1 MKMNRGQLLV
11 MAFEGKIKK
20 GDQFK
25 SNRGD
30 IIIFDG
36 HAFVWKDGGQ
46 MLRNR
51 VFGNETF
58 TPHTPTVSI
67 DLTEAEALTIRAALF
82 ETSDTDVKHYKI
94 RRGLDDQ
101 ESASTHTLLSKVRDV
116 YQSFGGTN

>member
-11 MAFEGKIKK
+11 MAFEGKVKK

-25 SNRGD
+25 SNTGD

-36 HAFVWKDGGQ
+36 HAFVWEDGGQ

-58 TPHTPTVSI
+58 TPHTRYYQKCVTLIKHSEVLNN
-67 DLTEAEALTIRAALF
+67 DK
-82 ETSDTDVKHYKI
+82 VKSWGI
-94 RRGLDDQ
+94 I
-101 ESASTHTLLSKVRDV
+101 SKSNQR
-116 YQSFGGTN
+116 